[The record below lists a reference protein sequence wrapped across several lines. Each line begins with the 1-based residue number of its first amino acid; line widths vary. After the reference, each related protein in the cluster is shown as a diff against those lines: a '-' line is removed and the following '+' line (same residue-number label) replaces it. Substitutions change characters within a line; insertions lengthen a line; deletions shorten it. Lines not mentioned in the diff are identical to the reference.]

1 MTAATIAL
9 TDFLLARIADDEAS
23 ATRASGFTPWGRA
36 FRQDNYGNLTIQ
48 PARVLATCKAHRTI
62 VELHGR
68 PHECSTYDHTGEV
81 DNCSWCLDGDE
92 CSTLRA
98 IAAVWSDHED
108 YRAKWAL

>member
-1 MTAATIAL
+1 MTAPDLPAFI
-9 TDFLLARIADDEAS
+9 LARVEDWEKEARDVPIPGDDWCTECGGDS
-23 ATRASGFTPWGRA
+23 SGLALLPEE
-36 FRQDNYGNLTIQ
+36 
-48 PARVLATCKAHRTI
+48 VLATCKAHRAI

-98 IAAVWSDHED
+98 LAAVYADHED
-108 YRAKWAL
+108 YRAEWAL